1 MKTRFLLLASLCFF
15 ACQTSP
21 PPVLELAS
29 STAASLNDVPV
40 RISRTQCEKLLGA
53 LNPEEAVQF
62 RAGETVLPS
71 QFDDLDQDGLWDEAI
86 VLSSLPAQLQL
97 ARIPMTSVPRSET
110 KTNLHF
116 AKVIEKGVKYEEASF
131 GERIQ
136 GTDTKVTQTHFQFEG
151 PGWENDRIA
160 FRNYFD
166 ERNGFDIFGKTTE
179 EMVLT
184 KVGTGDNYHDLLDWG
199 MDILKVGNSL
209 GSGGI
214 ALWHQD
220 SLYRVTVPEGAT
232 YQVIVEGPLRSIFE
246 LRFPGVVVGEHRV
259 EVVHRVSI
267 CAGVNGFSS
276 EVITK
281 PHREDIMLAAGIVN
295 LASDELHTAATANT
309 QYCYTYDQQAFLGE
323 KLGMGLI
330 GRKVDVVKTMMA
342 PEEGAGVTQT
352 YASLMRLYPDR
363 PTPYLFIAGWEETD
377 AVFQTQEGFQNVL
390 EAEAAKWIGGLL
402 FD

>member
-1 MKTRFLLLASLCFF
+1 M
-15 ACQTSP
+15 
-21 PPVLELAS
+21 
-29 STAASLNDVPV
+29 
-40 RISRTQCEKLLGA
+40 
-53 LNPEEAVQF
+53 
-62 RAGETVLPS
+62 
-71 QFDDLDQDGLWDEAI
+71 
-86 VLSSLPAQLQL
+86 
-97 ARIPMTSVPRSET
+97 
-110 KTNLHF
+110 
-116 AKVIEKGVKYEEASF
+116 IEKGVKYEEASF

-136 GTDTKVTQTHFQFEG
+136 GTDTKITQTHFQFEG

-166 ERNGFDIFGKTTE
+166 ERNGFDIFGKTQTD
-179 EMVLT
+179 MVLT
-184 KVGTGDNYHDLLDWG
+184 EVGTGDNYHDLLDWG

-220 SLYRVTVPEGAT
+220 SLYRVTVPEEAT

-246 LRFPGVVVGEHRV
+246 LRFPNVVVGEHHV

-276 EVITK
+276 EVMTN

-295 LASDELHTAATANT
+295 LASDELHTAETANT
-309 QYCYTYDQQAFLGE
+309 KYCFTYDQQAFLGE

-330 GRKVDVVKTMMA
+330 GRKADVAKTMMA
-342 PEEGAGVTQT
+342 PEEGPGITQT
-352 YASLMRLYPDR
+352 YAILMRLYPDR
-363 PTPYLFIAGWEETD
+363 PTPYLFIAGWEKTD
-377 AVFQTQEGFQNVL
+377 AVFQTEEGFREVL
-390 EAEAAKWIGGLL
+390 ETEAARWVGGLL